1 MRRQDAWMGGVGEGR
16 GIRRRAESS
25 GVEVVARGL
34 VEVEVRDVVRL
45 GGVEGWRLTEE
56 LDEEIALGRSAGG
69 REGRGFMGEIEVEE
83 DSRDDGRIGQKRED
97 LHLGAAGG
105 THERQHVVDA
115 REQDGPADSGRGGAN
130 SGAGSRDMAGEAGV
144 YPGRRRA
151 GHALGPTE
159 CHDARPQP
167 GPAGPPPTPDRSSWT
182 PGRAG
187 APSSSCRRIW
197 RGCHASESW
206 PPSPRHR
213 GGRARRPPCRLAL
226 HSGPSRSADIG
237 RIVVTRI
244 HGPGGWRRRWPGR
257 GS

>member
-1 MRRQDAWMGGVGEGR
+1 
-16 GIRRRAESS
+16 
-25 GVEVVARGL
+25 
-34 VEVEVRDVVRL
+34 
-45 GGVEGWRLTEE
+45 
-56 LDEEIALGRSAGG
+56 
-69 REGRGFMGEIEVEE
+69 MGEIEVEE

-182 PGRAG
+182 PREGRRAQLLLPTHLAWVPRERVM
-187 APSSSCRRIW
+187 APL
-197 RGCHASESW
+197 AEA
-206 PPSPRHR
+206 P
-213 GGRARRPPCRLAL
+213 GRARPTASLPPGPPFGPQQVSGYRPDRRHQDPRAGRVAAAAVAR
-226 HSGPSRSADIG
+226 SG
-237 RIVVTRI
+237 
-244 HGPGGWRRRWPGR
+244 
-257 GS
+257 